1 MKVNL
6 DIPVDIG
13 DSIFFFDVM
22 RPGAQVTN
30 IYIEYEEYRD
40 EPLISLGWAQVD
52 RGPDG
57 PELWDEGDV
66 DLKDL
71 GKTFWLTYEDMI
83 NANKEDWI
91 RYQIIEDRQLQLDC
105 NQEIDRCFTQEK
117 VGCEGCPYIGKC
129 DYTNAEQKQR

>member
-6 DIPVDIG
+6 DIPINIG

-22 RPGAQVTN
+22 KPEAKVTN
-30 IYIEYEEYRD
+30 IYIEYEEYED
-40 EPLISLGWAQVD
+40 EPFISLEWAQVD
-52 RGPDG
+52 SGPDG

-66 DLKDL
+66 NLKDL

-83 NANKEDWI
+83 NANKEDWV
-91 RYQIIEDRQLQLDC
+91 RYQIIEDRQFRLDY

-129 DYTNAEQKQR
+129 DYTNAEQK